1 MTKRN
6 GYRDWRWLVLWW
18 HNFFILWNMIEAQTR
33 YSIQEELKR
42 GSVVG
47 NLAKDLGLSLTEIF
61 DRKLSVAS
69 EAGKQYFTVDAGKGE
84 LVVNDRIDREALCG
98 QSASCVLP
106 LQVVIEDP
114 LQLFRVEVE
123 IQDIND
129 NSPRFPS
136 NDITLEIAESTAT
149 GVRLP
154 LESALDPD
162 VAACYLC
169 RLWQKTRCSFTG

>member
-6 GYRDWRWLVLWW
+6 AYRDWRWLVLWW
-18 HNFFILWNMIEAQTR
+18 HHFFIMWNTIDGQTR
-33 YSIQEELKR
+33 YSIQEELKM

-47 NLAKDLGLSLTEIF
+47 NLAKDLGLSLTEIS

-106 LQVVIEDP
+106 LQVFIEDP

-136 NDITLEIAESTAT
+136 KDITLDIAESTAI
-149 GVRLP
+149 GVQFP
-154 LESALDPD
+154 LESAIDPD
-162 VAACYLC
+162 VGSNSLRHEWTSY
-169 RLWQKTRCSFTG
+169 F